1 MSKLEWSPGI
11 NGPCSTAS
19 MGGAGCTY
27 ADLAARPHDKEC
39 PFYGTAPEGAVCHCA
54 TFRRKAA
61 EDEAIRR
68 AVAGR
73 LDRMM
78 AFEAKLAHVMESAI
92 AEACASCWQ
101 CEAPLG
107 TTDDCLTCAAKRA
120 EDRASIRAAFRE
132 GMEAATPM
140 LVARARERGIL
151 PEARTA
157 PRGPDTCGGCGEVHM
172 AGEECVRDTSP
183 KVGQD

>member
-1 MSKLEWSPGI
+1 MSKLEWAPGI

-19 MGGAGCTY
+19 MGGAGCTC

-120 EDRASIRAAFRE
+120 EDRACTHDIRGFSNAAGRRVSQCIRC
-132 GMEAATPM
+132 G
-140 LVARARERGIL
+140 RAFN
-151 PEARTA
+151 PT
-157 PRGPDTCGGCGEVHM
+157 DT
-172 AGEECVRDTSP
+172 RDTSP